1 MKYSQQTLLNNSE
14 KPNRLSSLA
23 LRLTVWFLILSI
35 LPLVVMMVF
44 IQGNISNQ
52 LRQTE
57 IDMEQRRNKEIAAS
71 ISQQNQIENILPI
84 LRASSSPDKTFY
96 AINNGGEIIFH
107 PDVSKIGQQVR
118 FPNDSDYLNRVNSSI
133 DGYFITSAPQII
145 ISYTPIP
152 HLNLFLIS
160 ENRKPAIISS
170 INKLETKSITQLGVS
185 LFLISVLAGLII
197 WFVVGKPIQ
206 ELTQV
211 ALKISEGDLSQTVNL
226 ESMNDEL
233 LVLGNVFNHMTER
246 LKETII
252 GLENNLNQLQETQIA
267 LKSSET
273 RYRTIFET
281 ASVCLWEEDYT
292 EFFKRIQQL
301 RDKGITNFRE
311 YFDQNPD
318 FLVKAFACIK
328 ILDVNQQTIKLYEAE
343 SKEELLGSLDKIYT
357 PELLEVFKE
366 EAIAI
371 SHGADYFE
379 SEIPNLTLKGNKIQT
394 LMRITL
400 PDTGSDQRLMLVS
413 IMDITDQKQNSLRIQ
428 KQVEHL
434 SALRQIDLAI
444 TSHLDLRSI
453 INLLLSQIR
462 RQLKVDAV
470 NVLKFNPHLNYLH
483 HISSTGFR
491 TKALQNT
498 RLRLGD
504 GFSGR
509 AALERKPLFIQ
520 DLSEQTNPFDHAPYF
535 FQEDFISYYGIPLIA
550 KGEIKGVLEIFNR
563 TPLSIDGEWEEF
575 IKDLATQGAL
585 AIDAASLWDEQQ
597 RITEELKIAY
607 DSTLKGWSFALELHD
622 YETFGHSDRVTD
634 RTIRLAQKMGIRQ
647 DQLIHIRRG
656 AILHDIGKMGVPE
669 RILNKQ
675 EKLSEA
681 DWKTIREHPLYA
693 RRLLEPIDFLKE
705 AADIPYY
712 HHEWWNGGGYP
723 EGLVKEQIPLAARIF
738 AIIDV
743 WDALSYPRPYRDAWP
758 KEKVYQYIKDLSG
771 IQFDPQ
777 VVTTFFELLAEEEQE
792 NIPTQG

>member
-1 MKYSQQTLLNNSE
+1 MKNNQISIF
-14 KPNRLSSLA
+14 KKTQKSNKLASLA
-23 LRLTVWFLILSI
+23 VRLTVWFLILST

-71 ISQQNQIENILPI
+71 ISQQVQVENILPI
-84 LRASSSPDKTFY
+84 LKASSSPDKTFY
-96 AINNGGEIIFH
+96 AINNSGEIIFH
-107 PDVSKIGQQVR
+107 PDGTKIGQQAK
-118 FPNDSDYLNRVNSSI
+118 FPKDSDYLNRMNSAI
-133 DGYFITSAPQII
+133 DGYFITPDARVI
-145 ISYTPIP
+145 ISFTPIP

-160 ENRKPAIISS
+160 ENRNPAIISS
-170 INKLETKSITQLGVS
+170 INQLETKSTIQLGVS
-185 LFLISVLAGLII
+185 LFIISIIAGIII
-197 WFVVGKPIQ
+197 WIVVGKPIQ
-206 ELTQV
+206 ELTKV
-211 ALKISEGDLSQTVNL
+211 AVKISEGDLSQTVNL

-233 LVLGNVFNHMTER
+233 LVLGNVFNHMTEQ
-246 LKETII
+246 LKDTIL
-252 GLENNLNQLQETQIA
+252 GLETNLHQLQETQSA
-267 LKSSET
+267 LKSSEN

-301 RDKGITNFRE
+301 RDEGVTNFRE

-318 FLVKAFACIK
+318 FLINAFACIK
-328 ILDVNQQTIKLYEAE
+328 ILDVNQETVKLYEAE
-343 SKEELLGSLDKIYT
+343 SKEELLGSLDRIYT

-371 SHGADYFE
+371 SNGAKYFE

-400 PDTGSDQRLMLVS
+400 PETRSDQRLMLVS

-483 HISSTGFR
+483 YISSTGFR
-491 TKALQNT
+491 TNALQNT

-520 DLSEQTNPFDHAPYF
+520 DLSEQSNPFTHAPYF
-535 FQEDFISYYGIPLIA
+535 FQEGFVSYYGIPLIA

-563 TPLSIDGEWEEF
+563 SPLSINAEWEEF

-585 AIDAASLWDEQQ
+585 AIDAASLWEEQQ
-597 RITEELKIAY
+597 RINEELKIAY

-634 RTIRLAQKMGIRQ
+634 RTVRLAQKMGVRQ

-656 AILHDIGKMGVPE
+656 SILHDIGKMGVPE
-669 RILNKQ
+669 SILNKK
-675 EKLSEA
+675 EKLSES
-681 DWKTIREHPLYA
+681 DWKIIREHPLYA

-705 AADIPYY
+705 AVDIPYY

-723 EGLVKEQIPLAARIF
+723 EGLMKEQIPLAARIF
-738 AIIDV
+738 AVIDV

-777 VVTTFFELLAEEEQE
+777 VVSAFLEMLTEEEQE
-792 NIPTQG
+792 RID